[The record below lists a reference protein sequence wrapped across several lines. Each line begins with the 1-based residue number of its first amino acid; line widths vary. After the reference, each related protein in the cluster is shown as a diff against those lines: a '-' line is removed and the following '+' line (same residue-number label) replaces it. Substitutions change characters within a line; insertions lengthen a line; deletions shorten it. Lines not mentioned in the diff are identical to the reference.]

1 MPAPRMMSMARA
13 TSPNSTS
20 LSPFTKAIFSA
31 RSLKICSM
39 RGPRPS
45 QVESSL
51 LILTLPL
58 VSTCTTTVWFSSS
71 TSCFWLGFGC
81 GTRVSSPLGVSGVMT
96 MKMIRSTSKMSI
108 SGTTFISAIAPPLL
122 SPTCIPIELLLSA
135 RPERV
140 SAGRRAA
147 PLWEGRGVQPA
158 KNHSK
163 RLVTSIDLSRLV
175 CLRRRRRR
183 RTSLVPFGQQAD
195 LVDPCRAD
203 FINDRDHH
211 EDDQQH
217 QHDVRHGNN
226 VGSRHLTPSLG
237 LVPCVCD
244 RGSHDC
250 LLSGAATQDE
260 VIDELH

>member
-1 MPAPRMMSMARA
+1 MMSMARA
-13 TSPNSTS
+13 TSPNNTS
-20 LSPFTKAIFSA
+20 LSPLTKAIFSA
-31 RSLKICSM
+31 RSLKICSR

-45 QVESSL
+45 QVASSL
-51 LILTLPL
+51 LILTLPFIN
-58 VSTCTTTVWFSSS
+58 TCTTTVWFSNFWF
-71 TSCFWLGFGC
+71 CCWLGFGC
-81 GTRVSSPLGVSGVMT
+81 VTRVSMPLGVSGVMT
-96 MKMIRSTSKMSI
+96 MKIISSTSRMSI

-140 SAGRRAA
+140 SGGPCAA

-195 LVDPCRAD
+195 LVDSRRAN
-203 FINDRDHH
+203 FIHDRDHIAILGARIAFYIH
-211 EDDQQH
+211 RLVQA
-217 QHDVRHGNN
+217 
-226 VGSRHLTPSLG
+226 VGDTILNL
-237 LVPCVCD
+237 
-244 RGSHDC
+244 RGDLF
-250 LLSGAATQDE
+250 LLDLRGA
-260 VIDELH
+260 